1 MKNIFKTDKKHQFLL
16 GIVLIIYILADIQ
29 TPLELAKLIDNVY
42 GNIVVVLIALSIFVN
57 GKSPNIIGILA
68 FIVAYILIKRS
79 SVSSGTHGIRN
90 YVSSEKNKVLDFS
103 KFNDFPVSLEEEVIA
118 AMAPLVKHDAAPN
131 VNYKPVLD
139 GLHDAAP
146 LDYDGVI

>member
-57 GKSPNIIGILA
+57 GKSPNIKKI
-68 FIVAYILIKRS
+68 RS
-79 SVSSGTHGIRN
+79 
-90 YVSSEKNKVLDFS
+90 K
-103 KFNDFPVSLEEEVIA
+103 SL
-118 AMAPLVKHDAAPN
+118 LT
-131 VNYKPVLD
+131 L
-139 GLHDAAP
+139 
-146 LDYDGVI
+146 